1 MPGNKNVR
9 KKNDRN
15 EVKITKTEIKNNE
28 TSINLIQASQNGEG
42 TLGWASATVAKKCS
56 DFQL

>member
-1 MPGNKNVR
+1 MSRKQLRNAGNKNVR

-28 TSINLIQASQNGEG
+28 T
-42 TLGWASATVAKKCS
+42 VV
-56 DFQL
+56 

>member
-28 TSINLIQASQNGEG
+28 N
-42 TLGWASATVAKKCS
+42 VV
-56 DFQL
+56 

>member
-15 EVKITKTEIKNNE
+15 EVKITKTEIKKNE
-28 TSINLIQASQNGEG
+28 T
-42 TLGWASATVAKKCS
+42 VV
-56 DFQL
+56 

>member
-1 MPGNKNVR
+1 MPGNKYVR

-28 TSINLIQASQNGEG
+28 T
-42 TLGWASATVAKKCS
+42 VV
-56 DFQL
+56 

>member
-28 TSINLIQASQNGEG
+28 T
-42 TLGWASATVAKKCS
+42 VV
-56 DFQL
+56 